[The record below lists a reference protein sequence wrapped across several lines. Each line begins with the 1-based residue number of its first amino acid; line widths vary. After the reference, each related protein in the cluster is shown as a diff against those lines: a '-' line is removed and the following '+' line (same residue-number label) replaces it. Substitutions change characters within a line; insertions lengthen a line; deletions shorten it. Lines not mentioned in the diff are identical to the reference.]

1 MSKTLLNTILKF
13 KLLPIFLLEGI
24 IIKVQ
29 VMLMEV
35 KARAMEAD
43 AIVPS
48 LLAKSMANKVT
59 QPWHAGIEWMRISNQ
74 DQMQELMVNST

>member
-1 MSKTLLNTILKF
+1 
-13 KLLPIFLLEGI
+13 
-24 IIKVQ
+24 
-29 VMLMEV
+29 MLMEI